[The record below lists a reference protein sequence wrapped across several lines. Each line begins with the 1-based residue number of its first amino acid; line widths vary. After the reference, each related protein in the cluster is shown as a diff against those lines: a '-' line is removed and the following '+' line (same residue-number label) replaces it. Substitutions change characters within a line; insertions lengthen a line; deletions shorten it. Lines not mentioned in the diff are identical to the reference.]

1 MITATNQFHEAIRQ
15 RNPRERILCLFSN
28 PMYGEVPSL
37 VSTVMAWTDED
48 ISAQGVNITETLCAD
63 DELHIGET
71 NSATISLTLINR
83 DQLLTNY
90 MVGLTGA
97 YSNDCTVYMGVETLS
112 RNVQPPQSALCYAYM
127 GYTPFTVGT
136 LIEGYSTAPYL
147 RIEGEGAPL
156 QPPFAVHSV
165 FIDEDYTD
173 TGAKITCI
181 GANEGEVWACTWGYG
196 SSWAQMGL
204 FTWGELSSRTW
215 GSFTGTFG
223 GWPDLSLSPF
233 MGKKLQRLALKH
245 LSFARRGTTLIEYNM
260 RGTASH
266 FEYRSCGVFRFDRP
280 RLLNAE
286 TIKLN
291 SFDKLEKSD
300 KKVYNFLEGL
310 TYPIT
315 LGSLYTQL
323 CAEVGLTPAETTFTN
338 STYSISA
345 KPEWHEDITSNE
357 VFRYI
362 AELACSN
369 VRMTRDGK
377 LSLGWFTA
385 QNYALPQTML
395 FSTEIYDFQ
404 VKRIDKLV
412 VEFDRE
418 STGTTAKGIEKVTLT
433 VGTGNNAY
441 YIRNNP
447 LIMGTDAVVKK
458 MMKAILSKLKSFAE
472 YNPAIITAVSDW
484 TVEAGD
490 IIDIQAHGK
499 NFSLPIFRQTIT
511 YGGIAVATYSNDG
524 EENRK
529 ATD

>member
-28 PMYGEVPSL
+28 PMNGEVPSL
-37 VSTVMAWTDED
+37 VSTMMAWSDED
-48 ISAQGVNITETLCAD
+48 ISAQGVNITETMCAD

-90 MVGLTGA
+90 MVSGA
-97 YSNDCTVYMGVETLS
+97 YSNDCTVYIGVETLS

-127 GYTPFTVGT
+127 GYTPFTIGT

-147 RIEGEGAPL
+147 RIEGEGAPM

-165 FIDEDYTD
+165 FIDEDSTD

-181 GANEGEVWACTWGYG
+181 GANEDEVWACTWDYG

-215 GSFTGTFG
+215 GSLTGTFA
-223 GWPDLSLSPF
+223 GWTVSFLSTF

-266 FEYRSCGVFRFDRP
+266 YEYRSCGVFRFDRP

-310 TYPIT
+310 TYPIA

-345 KPEWHEDITSNE
+345 KPEWNEDITSNE

-377 LSLGWFTA
+377 ISLGWFTA

-418 STGTTAKGIEKVTLT
+418 STEGIEKVTLT
-433 VGTGNNAY
+433 VGTGDNAY

-458 MMKAILSKLKSFAE
+458 MMNAILTKLKSFAE

-490 IIDIQAHGK
+490 IIDIQAHEK

>member
-1 MITATNQFHEAIRQ
+1 
-15 RNPRERILCLFSN
+15 
-28 PMYGEVPSL
+28 
-37 VSTVMAWTDED
+37 
-48 ISAQGVNITETLCAD
+48 
-63 DELHIGET
+63 
-71 NSATISLTLINR
+71 
-83 DQLLTNY
+83 
-90 MVGLTGA
+90 
-97 YSNDCTVYMGVETLS
+97 
-112 RNVQPPQSALCYAYM
+112 
-127 GYTPFTVGT
+127 
-136 LIEGYSTAPYL
+136 
-147 RIEGEGAPL
+147 
-156 QPPFAVHSV
+156 
-165 FIDEDYTD
+165 
-173 TGAKITCI
+173 
-181 GANEGEVWACTWGYG
+181 
-196 SSWAQMGL
+196 
-204 FTWGELSSRTW
+204 
-215 GSFTGTFG
+215 
-223 GWPDLSLSPF
+223 

-280 RLLNAE
+280 RLMNAE

-385 QNYALPQTML
+385 ENYSLPQTML

-404 VKRIDKLV
+404 VKIIDKLV

-418 STGTTAKGIEKVTLT
+418 STEGIEKVTLT

-458 MMKAILSKLKSFAE
+458 MMNVILSKLKSFAE

-490 IIDIQAHGK
+490 VIEIQAHGK
-499 NFSLPIFRQTIT
+499 NFSLPIFRQVIT

>member
-28 PMYGEVPSL
+28 PMNGEVPSL
-37 VSTVMAWTDED
+37 VSTMMAWSDED

-83 DQLLTNY
+83 DQLLTSY
-90 MVGLTGA
+90 MVSGA

-147 RIEGEGAPL
+147 RIEGEGAPM

-165 FIDEDYTD
+165 FVDEDYTG

-181 GANEGEVWACTWGYG
+181 GANEDEVWACAWNYG

-204 FTWGELSSRTW
+204 FTWGEMSSRTW
-215 GSFTGTFG
+215 GSLTGTFA
-223 GWPDLSLSPF
+223 GWAVSFLSTF

-245 LSFARRGTTLIEYNM
+245 LSFALRGTTLIEYNM

-280 RLLNAE
+280 RLMNAE

-385 QNYALPQTML
+385 ENYSLPQTML

-404 VKRIDKLV
+404 VKIIDKLV

-418 STGTTAKGIEKVTLT
+418 STEGIEKVTLT

-447 LIMGTDAVVKK
+447 LIMGTDAVVKN
-458 MMKAILSKLKSFAE
+458 MMNAILSKLKSFAE

-490 IIDIQAHGK
+490 IIEIQAHGK
-499 NFSLPIFRQTIT
+499 NFSLPIFRQVIT

>member
-28 PMYGEVPSL
+28 PMNGEVPSL
-37 VSTVMAWTDED
+37 VSTMMAWTDED

-63 DELHIGET
+63 DELNIGET

-83 DQLLTNY
+83 DQLLTSY
-90 MVGLTGA
+90 MVSGA
-97 YSNDCTVYMGVETLS
+97 YSNDCTVYIGVETLS

-147 RIEGEGAPL
+147 RIEGEGAPM

-165 FIDEDYTD
+165 FVDEDYTS

-181 GANEGEVWACTWGYG
+181 GANEDEVWACAWNYG

-204 FTWGELSSRTW
+204 FTWGEMSSRTW
-215 GSFTGTFG
+215 GSLTGTFA
-223 GWPDLSLSPF
+223 GWAVSFLSTF

-245 LSFARRGTTLIEYNM
+245 LSFALRGTTLIEYNM

-385 QNYALPQTML
+385 ENYSLPQNML

-418 STGTTAKGIEKVTLT
+418 STEGIEKVTLT
-433 VGTGNNAY
+433 VGTGDNAY

-447 LIMGTDAVVKK
+447 LIMGTDSVVKN
-458 MMKAILSKLKSFAE
+458 MMNAILSKLKSFAE

-490 IIDIQAHGK
+490 IIEIQAHGK
-499 NFSLPIFRQTIT
+499 NFSLPIFRQVIT

>member
-28 PMYGEVPSL
+28 PMNGEVPSL
-37 VSTVMAWTDED
+37 VSTMMAWSDED

-90 MVGLTGA
+90 MVSGA

-112 RNVQPPQSALCYAYM
+112 RNVQPPQGALCYAYM
-127 GYTPFTVGT
+127 GYTPFTIGT
-136 LIEGYSTAPYL
+136 LIEGYSTTPYL
-147 RIEGEGAPL
+147 RIEGEGAPM

-165 FIDEDYTD
+165 FIDEDYTG

-181 GANEGEVWACTWGYG
+181 GANEDEVWACTWNYG

-204 FTWGELSSRTW
+204 YTWGELSSRTW
-215 GSFTGTFG
+215 GSLTGTFG
-223 GWPDLSLSPF
+223 GWTVSFLSTF
-233 MGKKLQRLALKH
+233 MSKKLQRLALKH

-280 RLLNAE
+280 RLMNAE

-362 AELACSN
+362 AEIACAN

-377 LSLGWFTA
+377 ISLGWFTA
-385 QNYALPQTML
+385 QDYSLPQTML

-418 STGTTAKGIEKVTLT
+418 SADTTGNGIEKVTLT
-433 VGTGNNAY
+433 VGTGDNAY

-447 LIMGTDAVVKK
+447 LIMGTDTVVKK
-458 MMKAILSKLKSFAE
+458 MMNAILSKLKSFAE

>member
-28 PMYGEVPSL
+28 PLYGEVPSL
-37 VSTVMAWTDED
+37 VSTMMAWTDED
-48 ISAQGVNITETLCAD
+48 ISAQGVNITETMCAD

-90 MVGLTGA
+90 MVSGA
-97 YSNDCTVYMGVETLS
+97 YANDCTVYMGVETLS
-112 RNVQPPQSALCYAYM
+112 RNVQPPQGALCYAYM
-127 GYTPFTVGT
+127 GYTPFTTGT

-165 FIDEDYTD
+165 FVDEDYTD

-181 GANEGEVWACTWGYG
+181 GANEGEVWACTWNYG

-204 FTWGELSSRTW
+204 FTWGELSSQTW
-215 GSFTGTFG
+215 GSFSGEFG
-223 GWPDLSLSPF
+223 GWEGLSLSTF

-315 LGSLYTQL
+315 LGSLFTQL
-323 CAEVGLTPAETTFTN
+323 CAEVGLTPAKTTFTN
-338 STYSISA
+338 STYSIAA

-357 VFRYI
+357 VFRDI
-362 AELACSN
+362 AELACAN

-377 LSLGWFTA
+377 ISLGWFTA
-385 QNYALPQTML
+385 ENYSLPQSML
-395 FSTEIYDFQ
+395 FSTEIYDFE

-418 STGTTAKGIEKVTLT
+418 STGTTSKGIEKVTLT

-447 LIMGTDAVVKK
+447 LIMGTDTVVKK
-458 MMKAILSKLKSFAE
+458 MMNAIFSKLKSFAE

-490 IIDIQAHGK
+490 IIDLQAHEK
-499 NFSLPIFRQTIT
+499 NFSLPIFRQAIT

>member
-1 MITATNQFHEAIRQ
+1 M
-15 RNPRERILCLFSN
+15 
-28 PMYGEVPSL
+28 
-37 VSTVMAWTDED
+37 VS
-48 ISAQGVNITETLCAD
+48 
-63 DELHIGET
+63 
-71 NSATISLTLINR
+71 
-83 DQLLTNY
+83 
-90 MVGLTGA
+90 GA
-97 YSNDCTVYMGVETLS
+97 YSNDCTVYIGVETLS

-147 RIEGEGAPL
+147 RIEGEGAPM

-165 FIDEDYTD
+165 FIDEDYTG

-181 GANEGEVWACTWGYG
+181 GANEDEVWACAWNYG

-204 FTWGELSSRTW
+204 FTWGEMSSRTW
-215 GSFTGTFG
+215 GSLTGTFA
-223 GWPDLSLSPF
+223 GWAVSFLSTF

-245 LSFARRGTTLIEYNM
+245 LSFALRGTTLIEYNM

-266 FEYRSCGVFRFDRP
+266 YEYRSCGVFRFDRP
-280 RLLNAE
+280 RLMNAE

-362 AELACSN
+362 AEIACAN

-385 QNYALPQTML
+385 ENYSLPQTML

-404 VKRIDKLV
+404 VKIIDKLV

-418 STGTTAKGIEKVTLT
+418 STDTAGNGIEKVTLT
-433 VGTGNNAY
+433 VGTGDNAY

-458 MMKAILSKLKSFAE
+458 MMNAIFSRLKSFAE

-490 IIDIQAHGK
+490 IIEIQAHGK

>member
-1 MITATNQFHEAIRQ
+1 MITATNQFHEAIQQ

-28 PMYGEVPSL
+28 PMNGEVPSL
-37 VSTVMAWTDED
+37 VSTMMAWTDED
-48 ISAQGVNITETLCAD
+48 ISVQGVNITETLCAD
-63 DELHIGET
+63 DELNIGET

-83 DQLLTNY
+83 DQLLTSY
-90 MVGLTGA
+90 MVSGA

-112 RNVQPPQSALCYAYM
+112 RNVQPPQGALCYAYM

-147 RIEGEGAPL
+147 RIEGEGAPM

-165 FIDEDYTD
+165 FIDEDYTG

-181 GANEGEVWACTWGYG
+181 GANEDEVWACAWNYG

-204 FTWGELSSRTW
+204 FTWGEMSSRTW
-215 GSFTGTFG
+215 GSLTGTFA
-223 GWPDLSLSPF
+223 GWAVSFLSTF

-245 LSFARRGTTLIEYNM
+245 LSFALRGTTLIEYNM

-266 FEYRSCGVFRFDRP
+266 YEYRSCGVFRFDRP
-280 RLLNAE
+280 RLMNAE

-310 TYPIT
+310 TYPLT

-418 STGTTAKGIEKVTLT
+418 STEGIERVTLT

-447 LIMGTDAVVKK
+447 LIMGTDTVVKNI
-458 MMKAILSKLKSFAE
+458 MNAILSRLKSFAE

-490 IIDIQAHGK
+490 IIEIQAHGK
-499 NFSLPIFRQTIT
+499 SFSLPIFRQTIT

>member
-1 MITATNQFHEAIRQ
+1 
-15 RNPRERILCLFSN
+15 
-28 PMYGEVPSL
+28 
-37 VSTVMAWTDED
+37 
-48 ISAQGVNITETLCAD
+48 
-63 DELHIGET
+63 
-71 NSATISLTLINR
+71 
-83 DQLLTNY
+83 
-90 MVGLTGA
+90 
-97 YSNDCTVYMGVETLS
+97 MGVETLS

-147 RIEGEGAPL
+147 RIEGEGAPM

-165 FIDEDYTD
+165 FIDEDYTG

-181 GANEGEVWACTWGYG
+181 GANEDEVWACAWNYG

-215 GSFTGTFG
+215 GSLTGTFA
-223 GWPDLSLSPF
+223 GWAVSFLSTF

-280 RLLNAE
+280 RLMNAE

-300 KKVYNFLEGL
+300 KKAYNFLEGL
-310 TYPIT
+310 TYPLT

-385 QNYALPQTML
+385 ENYSLPQTML

-418 STGTTAKGIEKVTLT
+418 STEGIEKVTLT
-433 VGTGNNAY
+433 VGTGDNAY

-447 LIMGTDAVVKK
+447 LIMGTDTVVKK
-458 MMKAILSKLKSFAE
+458 MMNAILSRLKSFAE

-490 IIDIQAHGK
+490 IIEIQAHGK
-499 NFSLPIFRQTIT
+499 SFSLPIFRQTIT

>member
-28 PMYGEVPSL
+28 PMNGEVPSL
-37 VSTVMAWTDED
+37 VSTMMAWTDED

-90 MVGLTGA
+90 MVSGA

-147 RIEGEGAPL
+147 RIEGEGAPM

-165 FIDEDYTD
+165 FIDEDYTG

-181 GANEGEVWACTWGYG
+181 GANEDEVWACTWNYG

-204 FTWGELSSRTW
+204 YTWGELSSQTW
-215 GSFTGTFG
+215 GSFNGTFG
-223 GWPDLSLSPF
+223 GWTVSFLSTF
-233 MGKKLQRLALKH
+233 MSKKLQRLALKH

-266 FEYRSCGVFRFDRP
+266 FEYRSCGIFRFDRP
-280 RLLNAE
+280 RLMNAE

-300 KKVYNFLEGL
+300 KKVYNFLGGL

-345 KPEWHEDITSNE
+345 KPEWHEDIT
-357 VFRYI
+357 
-362 AELACSN
+362 
-369 VRMTRDGK
+369 
-377 LSLGWFTA
+377 
-385 QNYALPQTML
+385 
-395 FSTEIYDFQ
+395 
-404 VKRIDKLV
+404 
-412 VEFDRE
+412 
-418 STGTTAKGIEKVTLT
+418 
-433 VGTGNNAY
+433 
-441 YIRNNP
+441 
-447 LIMGTDAVVKK
+447 
-458 MMKAILSKLKSFAE
+458 
-472 YNPAIITAVSDW
+472 
-484 TVEAGD
+484 
-490 IIDIQAHGK
+490 
-499 NFSLPIFRQTIT
+499 
-511 YGGIAVATYSNDG
+511 
-524 EENRK
+524 
-529 ATD
+529 

>member
-1 MITATNQFHEAIRQ
+1 M
-15 RNPRERILCLFSN
+15 
-28 PMYGEVPSL
+28 
-37 VSTVMAWTDED
+37 VS
-48 ISAQGVNITETLCAD
+48 
-63 DELHIGET
+63 
-71 NSATISLTLINR
+71 
-83 DQLLTNY
+83 
-90 MVGLTGA
+90 GA

-147 RIEGEGAPL
+147 RIEGEGAPM

-165 FIDEDYTD
+165 FIDEDYTG

-181 GANEGEVWACTWGYG
+181 GANEDEVWACAWNYG

-204 FTWGELSSRTW
+204 FTWGEMSSRTW
-215 GSFTGTFG
+215 GSLTGTFA
-223 GWPDLSLSPF
+223 GWAVSFLSTF

-245 LSFARRGTTLIEYNM
+245 LSFALRGTTLIEYNM

-266 FEYRSCGVFRFDRP
+266 YEYRSCGVFRFDRP
-280 RLLNAE
+280 RLMNAE

-310 TYPIT
+310 TYPLT

-418 STGTTAKGIEKVTLT
+418 STEGIERVTLT

-447 LIMGTDAVVKK
+447 LIMGTDTVVKK
-458 MMKAILSKLKSFAE
+458 IMNVILSKLKSFAE

-490 IIDIQAHGK
+490 VIEIQAHGK
-499 NFSLPIFRQTIT
+499 NFSLPIFRQVIT

>member
-1 MITATNQFHEAIRQ
+1 MITATNQFHEAIQQ

-28 PMYGEVPSL
+28 PMNGEVPSL
-37 VSTVMAWTDED
+37 VSTMMAWSDED

-63 DELHIGET
+63 DELRIGET

-90 MVGLTGA
+90 MVSGA

-147 RIEGEGAPL
+147 RIEGEGAPM

-165 FIDEDYTD
+165 FIDEDYTG

-181 GANEGEVWACTWGYG
+181 GANEDEVWACTWDYG

-215 GSFTGTFG
+215 GSLTGTFA
-223 GWPDLSLSPF
+223 GWTVSFLSTF
-233 MGKKLQRLALKH
+233 MSKKLQRLALKH

-280 RLLNAE
+280 RLMNAE
-286 TIKLN
+286 TIKRN

-310 TYPIT
+310 TYPLT

-377 LSLGWFTA
+377 LSLGWFA
-385 QNYALPQTML
+385 AENYSLPQTML

-404 VKRIDKLV
+404 VKIIDKLV

-418 STGTTAKGIEKVTLT
+418 STEGIEKVTLT
-433 VGTGNNAY
+433 VGTGDNAY

-447 LIMGTDAVVKK
+447 LIMGTDTVVKN
-458 MMKAILSKLKSFAE
+458 MMNAILSKLKSFAE

-490 IIDIQAHGK
+490 IIEIQAHGK

>member
-1 MITATNQFHEAIRQ
+1 MITATNQFHEAIQQ

-28 PMYGEVPSL
+28 PMNGEVPSL
-37 VSTVMAWTDED
+37 VSTMMAWTDED
-48 ISAQGVNITETLCAD
+48 ISVQGVNITETLCAD
-63 DELHIGET
+63 DELNIGET

-83 DQLLTNY
+83 DQLLTSY
-90 MVGLTGA
+90 MVSGA

-147 RIEGEGAPL
+147 RIEGEGAPM

-165 FIDEDYTD
+165 FIDEDYTG

-181 GANEGEVWACTWGYG
+181 GANEDEVWACAWNYG

-215 GSFTGTFG
+215 GSLTGTFA
-223 GWPDLSLSPF
+223 GWAVSFLSTF

-245 LSFARRGTTLIEYNM
+245 LSFALRGTTLIEYNM

-280 RLLNAE
+280 RLMNAE

-310 TYPIT
+310 TYPLT

-418 STGTTAKGIEKVTLT
+418 STEGIERVTLT

-447 LIMGTDAVVKK
+447 LIMGTDTVVKNI
-458 MMKAILSKLKSFAE
+458 MNAILSRLKSFAE

-490 IIDIQAHGK
+490 IIEIQAHGK
-499 NFSLPIFRQTIT
+499 SFSLPIFRQTIT

>member
-1 MITATNQFHEAIRQ
+1 MITATNQFHEAIQQ

-28 PMYGEVPSL
+28 PMNGEVPSL
-37 VSTVMAWTDED
+37 VSTMMAWSDED

-63 DELHIGET
+63 DELRIGET

-90 MVGLTGA
+90 MVSGA

-147 RIEGEGAPL
+147 RIEGEGAPM

-165 FIDEDYTD
+165 FIDEDYTG

-181 GANEGEVWACTWGYG
+181 GANEDEVWACAWNYG

-204 FTWGELSSRTW
+204 FTWGEMSSRTW
-215 GSFTGTFG
+215 GSLTGTFA
-223 GWPDLSLSPF
+223 GWAVSFLSTF

-266 FEYRSCGVFRFDRP
+266 YEYRSCGVFRFDRP
-280 RLLNAE
+280 RLMNAE

-310 TYPIT
+310 TYPLT

-377 LSLGWFTA
+377 LSLGWFA
-385 QNYALPQTML
+385 AENYSLPQTML

-404 VKRIDKLV
+404 VKIIDKLV

-418 STGTTAKGIEKVTLT
+418 STEGIEKVTLT
-433 VGTGNNAY
+433 VGTGDNAY

-447 LIMGTDAVVKK
+447 LIMGTDTVVKK
-458 MMKAILSKLKSFAE
+458 MMNAILSRLKSFAE

-490 IIDIQAHGK
+490 IIEIQAHGK
-499 NFSLPIFRQTIT
+499 TFSLPIFRQTIT

>member
-1 MITATNQFHEAIRQ
+1 
-15 RNPRERILCLFSN
+15 
-28 PMYGEVPSL
+28 
-37 VSTVMAWTDED
+37 
-48 ISAQGVNITETLCAD
+48 
-63 DELHIGET
+63 
-71 NSATISLTLINR
+71 
-83 DQLLTNY
+83 
-90 MVGLTGA
+90 
-97 YSNDCTVYMGVETLS
+97 
-112 RNVQPPQSALCYAYM
+112 
-127 GYTPFTVGT
+127 
-136 LIEGYSTAPYL
+136 
-147 RIEGEGAPL
+147 
-156 QPPFAVHSV
+156 
-165 FIDEDYTD
+165 
-173 TGAKITCI
+173 
-181 GANEGEVWACTWGYG
+181 
-196 SSWAQMGL
+196 MGL
-204 FTWGELSSRTW
+204 YTWGELSSQTW
-215 GSFTGTFG
+215 GSFNGTFG
-223 GWPDLSLSPF
+223 GWTVSFLSTF

-266 FEYRSCGVFRFDRP
+266 YEYRSCGVFRFDRP
-280 RLLNAE
+280 RLMNAE

-345 KPEWHEDITSNE
+345 KPEWYEGITSNE

-377 LSLGWFTA
+377 ISLGWFAA
-385 QNYALPQTML
+385 QDYSLPQNML

-404 VKRIDKLV
+404 VKKIDKLV

-418 STGTTAKGIEKVTLT
+418 SADTTSNGIEKVTLT
-433 VGTGNNAY
+433 VGTGNNTY

-447 LIMGTDAVVKK
+447 LIMGTDTVVKK
-458 MMKAILSKLKSFAE
+458 IMNAILSKLKSFAE
-472 YNPAIITAVSDW
+472 YNPSIITAVSDW

-499 NFSLPIFRQTIT
+499 NFSLPIFRQEIT